1 MTRTGFCGRADV
13 GGELI
18 AVTGVLPRAEEGA
31 GAGTADALMVMVG
44 GAGAPWDILGR
55 LAFRGR
61 LRVTKRKREV
71 YGIGGSGVKC
81 RCVYQYQWRA

>member
-1 MTRTGFCGRADV
+1 M

-44 GAGAPWDILGR
+44 GAGAPWDILDF
-55 LAFRGR
+55 L
-61 LRVTKRKREV
+61 LL
-71 YGIGGSGVKC
+71 
-81 RCVYQYQWRA
+81 

>member
-44 GAGAPWDILGR
+44 GAGAPWDILDF
-55 LAFRGR
+55 L
-61 LRVTKRKREV
+61 LL
-71 YGIGGSGVKC
+71 
-81 RCVYQYQWRA
+81 